1 MNKISILLV
10 LILATISPASI
21 YAEDKSATDKDNTR
35 VLTED
40 ELESK
45 IGRFGEAEEVPED
58 FEFNSA
64 EVKLWMTDHFS
75 SVTEPV
81 SMYYEFER
89 SGSYDPGFVDSVYL
103 KVKKLNEDGTK
114 NVQLDFLTGEKK
126 QVVRPENVT
135 EITGNPILGIFLQG
149 DVQNMQ
155 QLTEGHYRHFI
166 KMIKVALREVATVEP
181 VTFSFDGKDYSGEK
195 ITFSPYLNDTH
206 RTEYERFAVKTYEFI
221 FAEKLPGQLYQI
233 KTTIPD
239 IADPDAKKPLIQE
252 TVTLKGIKAY
262 KS

>member
-1 MNKISILLV
+1 MNRKSVV
-10 LILATISPASI
+10 L
-21 YAEDKSATDKDNTR
+21 
-35 VLTED
+35 
-40 ELESK
+40 
-45 IGRFGEAEEVPED
+45 
-58 FEFNSA
+58 
-64 EVKLWMTDHFS
+64 VKLT
-75 SVTEPV
+75 VTEPV
-81 SMYYEFER
+81 SMFYEFER

-103 KVKKLNEDGTK
+103 KVKQLNEDGTK

-135 EITGNPILGIFLQG
+135 GITGNPVLGIFLQG

-155 QLTEGHYRHFI
+155 QLTDGHYRHFI

-181 VTFSFDGKDYSGEK
+181 VTVSFDGKDYSGEK
-195 ITFSPYLNDTH
+195 IMFSPYLNDTH
-206 RTEYERFAVKTYEFI
+206 RTEYERFAVKSYEFI

-233 KTTIPD
+233 KTTFPD
-239 IADPDAKKPLIQE
+239 ITDSEAKKPLIQE